1 VTFINTSTTPN
12 TSTTITDYLQST
24 TAAST
29 YATKASPTFSGTVT
43 FPDASTITDYL
54 KSTTAASTY
63 APKASPTFSGTVT
76 FPDANTIT
84 DYLKSSDASS
94 TYLTQTNAASTYL
107 TTSSASSTYAPL
119 VSPTFTEN
127 IVFNGNVT
135 LAQTSENT
143 LTLNDHLIL
152 CTGTNWSVPS
162 TGGMLGF
169 GSTGAIVSDTL
180 VSAPNITSSNVFS
193 FGSVTLTYGVWLLYG
208 TAGFQIT
215 VPTAGTITSVQVSI
229 GNTSTTLS
237 GNFGIRD
244 DSTQTVTNSTYMSHQ
259 VMRITSVTTA
269 SSTQYLNARYTFTG
283 CTLNSR
289 VGYSSFYAYRI
300 A

>member
-1 VTFINTSTTPN
+1 MTFINTSTTPN

-63 APKASPTFSGTVT
+63 APKASPTFSGKVT

-127 IVFNGNVT
+127 IVLNGNVT
-135 LAQTSENT
+135 LAQTSANT

-162 TGGMLGF
+162 TGRMLGF

-180 VSAPNITSSNVFS
+180 VSALNITSSNVFS
-193 FGSVTLTYGVWLLYG
+193 FGSVTLTYGIWLIYG

-215 VPTAGTITSVQVSI
+215 TNGTITSVQVSI
-229 GNTSTTLS
+229 GTSSTSIS
-237 GNFGIRD
+237 GNFGIKD

-259 VMRITSVTTA
+259 VMRIMSVSSASVTH
-269 SSTQYLNARYTFTG
+269 YLVGKYTFTG

-289 VGYSSFYAYRI
+289 VGYSSLYAYRV

>member
-43 FPDASTITDYL
+43 FPDASTITNYL

-107 TTSSASSTYAPL
+107 RTSSASSTYAPL
-119 VSPTFTEN
+119 VSSTFTEN
-127 IVFNGNVT
+127 IVLNGNVT
-135 LAQTSENT
+135 LAQTSANT
-143 LTLNDHLIL
+143 LTLNDNLLL
-152 CTGTNWSVPS
+152 CTGTNYATPNVNN
-162 TGGMLGF
+162 MLGF
-169 GSTGAIVSDTL
+169 GSTGSITADTNTD
-180 VSAPNITSSNVFS
+180 SPNITSGVLFNY
-193 FGSVTLTYGVWLLYG
+193 GTVTLPVGVWLLYG
-208 TAGFQIT
+208 TAGFQVT
-215 VPTAGTITSVQVSI
+215 VPVSSTGTITSVQVSI
-229 GNTSTTLS
+229 GTLGTLS
-237 GNFGIRD
+237 GNFGIKD
-244 DSTQTVTNSTYMSHQ
+244 DSTV
-259 VMRITSVTTA
+259 SVA
-269 SSTQYLNARYTFTG
+269 YLAAG
-283 CTLNSR
+283 S
-289 VGYSSFYAYRI
+289 YAE
-300 A
+300 